1 MFDMAGILGAVTSM
15 ISAAAGSL
23 ISKLGVGCTNIPD
36 AKPSFEI
43 SLDDKAFVFSSEAS
57 MLTDVVV
64 DYTVFDSKAGACI
77 ITIKNPTME
86 NKETK
91 IRVTKDFKI
100 PVGAK
105 IVLSMGY
112 NGTNA
117 PIFTGFVIKVETSV
131 ERSIVETH
139 ANQISVLRLT
149 CVDPK
154 WFLMSNKKTDD
165 HSKCKTYSAVVK
177 EVLGDSCY
185 AQKFALGNVDIKGEP
200 QASAFFGKV
209 ACQDNETDFDFLK
222 RLAEETGSLFYADE
236 GGILHFTSLNSTKA
250 PKGIIK
256 KLTQEQAMEA
266 SFEMGRYDI
275 PTSVM
280 VVGMDPKN
288 MTKTIKNKIKDSTPI
303 GSGKDSDSS
312 TKNTL
317 KTSDYLLRL
326 GFPVT
331 KKYVEFRAKAIM
343 DLKEIHFIKA
353 KVKLK
358 GTPGFQLRQQ
368 ISIGGIATIPAN
380 KYLISGITHEF
391 HAQPSSEFI
400 TTLTLSAT
408 RSKTVETSKKL

>member
-1 MFDMAGILGAVTSM
+1 MAGILGAVPSM

-23 ISKLGVGCTNIPD
+23 ISKLGVGCTNSPN

-91 IRVTKDFKI
+91 IRVSKDFKI

-112 NGTNA
+112 DGTNA
-117 PIFTGFVIKVETSV
+117 PIFTGFVIKVETAV

-139 ANQISVLRLT
+139 ANQISVLKLT

-154 WFLMSNKKTDD
+154 WFLMSNKKTNN

-177 EVLGDSCY
+177 EVLNTGYS
-185 AQKFALGNVDIKGEP
+185 QKFAVGKVDIKGEP
-200 QASAFFGKV
+200 QASAFLNNV

-236 GGILHFTSLNSTKA
+236 GGILHFTSLNSTQA

-256 KLTQEQAMEA
+256 KLEQENAMEA
-266 SFEMGRYDI
+266 SFEVGRYDI

-280 VVGMDPKN
+280 VMGIDPKD

-317 KTSDYLLRL
+317 KTSTYLLRL

-331 KKYVEFRAKAIM
+331 QEYVKFRAKAIM
-343 DLKEIHFIKA
+343 DLKEIHFAKA

-358 GTPGFQLRQQ
+358 GTPGFKLSQQ
-368 ISIGGIATIPAN
+368 ISVGGIATIPAN
-380 KYLISGITHEF
+380 KYLVSGITHEF

-400 TTLTLSAT
+400 TTVTLSAT